1 MNRQSHVAHSIDGTP
16 IQYEV
21 HGTGATALIFVH
33 GWCCDRRY
41 WDQQVDHF
49 APHYTVVLLDLA
61 GHGAS
66 GQERIQWTIPAFG
79 QDVVAVVEHL
89 GLSQVVLIGHSL
101 GGPTIVEA
109 ARHLPTAV
117 IGLVGVDTWSNI
129 EQTRT
134 PEQVAAA
141 VAPFRANFA
150 QTARAVARTLF
161 VPTSEPALVERVV
174 AAMTATPS
182 QIGISTAEALASNGR
197 NLREGLQEIKAP
209 MIAINADTFGAPNVE
224 MAERQGI
231 EVVLMS
237 GVGHF
242 VMLEDPQTFNRL
254 LDAAVRRCIQAKM
267 LP

>member
-1 MNRQSHVAHSIDGTP
+1 MNRQSHVARSIDGTP

-21 HGTGATALIFVH
+21 HGTGATALVFVH
-33 GWCCDRRY
+33 GWCCDRHY
-41 WDQQVDHF
+41 WDQQVAHF

-66 GQERIQWTIPAFG
+66 GQDRIEWTISAFG
-79 QDVVAVVEHL
+79 QDVVAVVTHL
-89 GLSQVVLIGHSL
+89 GLKQVVLIGHSL

-117 IGLVGVDTWSNI
+117 IGVVGVDTWSDI

-141 VAPFRANFA
+141 VAPFRANFVE
-150 QTARAVARTLF
+150 TARVVARTLF
-161 VPTSEPALVERVV
+161 VPTSEPALLERVV
-174 AAMTATPS
+174 AAMAATPP
-182 QIGISTAEALASNGR
+182 QIGIGTAEALASNGR

-209 MIAINADTFGAPNVE
+209 MIAINADSFGATNVE
-224 MAERQGI
+224 MAQRYGI

-242 VMLEDPQTFNRL
+242 VMLEDPETFNRL
-254 LDAAVRRCIQAKM
+254 LAAAVRRCMQAKARS
-267 LP
+267 